1 MEKLELKA
9 QARTETGKQISKLRN
24 QGLIPAV
31 LYGKKIQNANL
42 AVNAGDFEKLLKK
55 AGESTIVEL
64 VTDDNKKHSVIIHD
78 VQYHFLKSHPIHVDF
93 FEVSMTEKLRAS
105 IVLEYKGESKAV
117 KTLGGVLMKLLSDV
131 EVECLPSDLPH
142 SIEVDIS
149 HLDTFENSVHIRD
162 LKVSPKVKILNP
174 AEETVAKVQPPRSV
188 EAELASTVS
197 EADKVAEVI
206 AASTQKKE
214 ETEDSAGEAKK

>member
-9 QARTETGKQISKLRN
+9 QNRTETGKQISKLRN

-31 LYGKKIQNANL
+31 LYGKKVQNTNL
-42 AVNAGDFEKLLKK
+42 SVNAGEFEKLLKK

-93 FEVSMTEKLRAS
+93 YEVSMTDKLKAH
-105 IVLEYKGESKAV
+105 VTLEFKGESKAV
-117 KTLGGVLMKLLSDV
+117 KTLGGVLMKLLSEI
-131 EVECLPSDLPH
+131 EVECLPADLPH
-142 SIEVDIS
+142 NVEVDIS
-149 HLDTFENSVHIRD
+149 GLNTFSDTVHVRD
-162 LKVSPKVKILNP
+162 LKVSPKVKILTSG
-174 AEETVAKVQPPRSV
+174 EETVAKVQPPRNV

-214 ETEDSAGEAKK
+214 EEGSGEEKE